1 MQAAQRV
8 IKWLA
13 VAFGIFLIGVILSVL
28 VGVGYIMS
36 EIFDG
41 FDGWED
47 GEQTEVE
54 IEAGEVEEFAG
65 EVRELKADFK
75 GTNLKIVSGNELKV
89 ETNNDRIRVK
99 RNGESLV
106 IQEDEGGAIF
116 HGMESVQAVVYLPQ
130 GVEGLEKAE
139 IVMGAGSLEISD
151 LKAEE
156 LKLELGAGRT
166 EIDGL
171 EVARKAEVDGGA
183 GMFELRN
190 GEIRNLDFE
199 MGVGNV
205 SLSARLLGRSKISAG
220 MGRLELELIGGEN
233 DYNVSFEQGLGSFL
247 QEGISLNN
255 PQGRNYVEIEGGVG
269 AVVLKRS

>member
-13 VAFGIFLIGVILSVL
+13 VAFGIFLIGVMLSAL
-28 VGVGYIMS
+28 VGVGYIVS
-36 EIFDG
+36 EVFDG

-47 GEQTEVE
+47 SKQTEVE

-65 EVRELKADFK
+65 EVHELKVDFK
-75 GTNLKIVSGNELKV
+75 GTNLKIVPGDELKV

-99 RNGESLV
+99 RSGGSLV
-106 IQEDEGGAIF
+106 IQEDEGGTIF
-116 HGMESVQAVVYLPQ
+116 HGMDSVQAVVYLPQ

-139 IVMGAGSLEISD
+139 IMMGAGSLEISD
-151 LKAEE
+151 MKAKE

-166 EIDGL
+166 EIDEL
-171 EVARKAEVDGGA
+171 VVTRKAEIDSGA
-183 GMFELRN
+183 GMFELKE
-190 GEIRNLDFE
+190 GEIRNLDLE

-205 SLSARLLGRSKISAG
+205 SLSARLLGRNKISAG

-233 DYNVSFEQGLGSFL
+233 DYNVSFEQGLGSLL

-255 PQGRNYVEIEGGVG
+255 PQGQNYVEIDGGVG
-269 AVVLKRS
+269 AVVLKRG